1 MSDTP
6 PGVWTAE
13 LDRRA
18 RELAW
23 LVLDVDGVLT
33 DGRLHFGPNGELFKS
48 FHVRDG
54 LAIQQARAAGLRV
67 AILSARSSAIVARR
81 AAELGVDEVLQGSP
95 DKGAALADLLTRHAA
110 TAAQCAFMGD
120 DLPDLS
126 ALALAGLA
134 AAPSDAAVEARAAA
148 HFVTERAG
156 GAGCVRELVDRILTA
171 RGEPPVEPDRGA

>member
-1 MSDTP
+1 AGPCRAAGARRAPDHFAVRRRRAGPAGRNRPPARPLGPRAFLTPPDRDQPMSDTP

-18 RELAW
+18 RDLAW

-81 AAELGVDEVLQGSP
+81 AAELGVDEVLQG
-95 DKGAALADLLTRHAA
+95 
-110 TAAQCAFMGD
+110 
-120 DLPDLS
+120 
-126 ALALAGLA
+126 
-134 AAPSDAAVEARAAA
+134 
-148 HFVTERAG
+148 
-156 GAGCVRELVDRILTA
+156 
-171 RGEPPVEPDRGA
+171 